1 MRIHR
6 EIIIRTVE
14 SVFCHGV
21 EEDRALMA
29 VERGRLLE
37 DEGGH
42 RFDVEHRNILSME
55 LGLLHVLVLGKTTG
69 AFLCPGSGCPG
80 LGGGCFGCSLPER
93 HVLVGLHWEGGSAGK
108 RRDQSPSDTMKS
120 D

>member
-55 LGLLHVLVLGKTTG
+55 LGLLHVPGAGGGDQESRATG
-69 AFLCPGSGCPG
+69 PPRGGSDERRRWQKSLLLIYKHHWLEGSGRG
-80 LGGGCFGCSLPER
+80 
-93 HVLVGLHWEGGSAGK
+93 
-108 RRDQSPSDTMKS
+108 
-120 D
+120 